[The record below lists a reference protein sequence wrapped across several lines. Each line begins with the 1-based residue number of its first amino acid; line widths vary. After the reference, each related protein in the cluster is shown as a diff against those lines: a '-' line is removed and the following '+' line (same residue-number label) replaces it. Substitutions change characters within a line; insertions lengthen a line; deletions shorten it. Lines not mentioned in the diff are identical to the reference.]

1 MAAAKAK
8 LTPSELRANRFFVD
22 FSEREITELLRV
34 CDVHAFKP
42 GETVLREKD
51 VSRDVF
57 VVLAGTVRIGKA
69 LYAGDEKEFG
79 SLGPGEFFGEM
90 AFLDGGPRSANVS
103 CVEESTVLRIDR
115 NSFEKLA
122 ARRPGIGYKVTMK
135 IACALA
141 ERLRASNDVVEDFFS
156 NPNKA
161 IVEFKTR
168 LLKIQTMLM
177 RR

>member
-1 MAAAKAK
+1 MVSAKAK
-8 LTPSELRANRFFVD
+8 LTPSDVRESRFFVD
-22 FSEREITELLRV
+22 FSDREIAELLRV
-34 CDVHAFKP
+34 CDVHVFKP
-42 GETVLREKD
+42 GEIVVRERD
-51 VSRDVF
+51 VSQDIF
-57 VVLAGTVRIGKA
+57 VVLSGRVRIGKA
-69 LYAGDEKEFG
+69 LYAGDEKEID

-103 CVEESTVLRIDR
+103 CVEESTLLRIDR
-115 NSFEKLA
+115 HSFEKLV